1 MRNEKVECGS
11 RLCALWRNGIYLNS
25 GELFH
30 CRSESLGFNLCIALK
45 EKKKKEIQHCTSGAG
60 KVCKVTVLFTQS
72 RPVRADGVFTSRSVR
87 FGTCA
92 VLWIRGCE
100 LRLTFL
106 RAGHL
111 QICCCKLYQRF
122 PVQCSSLLLA
132 KEYRIRSEPSLTVL
146 WHGKTDIEKIGSR
159 ILLFS

>member
-1 MRNEKVECGS
+1 MLNEKVECGS

-30 CRSESLGFNLCIALK
+30 CRSERLGFNLCDALK
-45 EKKKKEIQHCTSGAG
+45 EKKNIQHWTSRAG
-60 KVCKVTVLFTQS
+60 KVTVLFTQS
-72 RPVRADGVFTSRSVR
+72 RPVIGDGVFTPRSVR

-100 LRLTFL
+100 LWLTFL
-106 RAGHL
+106 RGGRL

-132 KEYRIRSEPSLTVL
+132 NEYKIRSEPSLTIL
-146 WHGKTDIEKIGSR
+146 WYGKTDIEETGSR
-159 ILLFS
+159 VLLFSLPYQ

>member
-1 MRNEKVECGS
+1 MKAWASTWV
-11 RLCALWRNGIYLNS
+11 LL
-25 GELFH
+25 
-30 CRSESLGFNLCIALK
+30 LK
-45 EKKKKEIQHCTSGAG
+45 KKKKKKEIQHCNSRAG

-72 RPVRADGVFTSRSVR
+72 RPVRADGAFTPRSVR

-111 QICCCKLYQRF
+111 QICCYKLYQRF
-122 PVQCSSLLLA
+122 PVQCSRLLLA
-132 KEYRIRSEPSLTVL
+132 KEYKICSEPSLTVL
-146 WHGKTDIEKIGSR
+146 WHGKTDIEEIGSR
-159 ILLFS
+159 VLLFS